1 MINILSLLLSGTM
14 GAPIGTI
21 QCIGAFCPTA
31 SNYTTQAENL
41 INLIISFL
49 TVIAGLAFFIYFVIG
64 GVTWVTAGG
73 DKGNVDKA
81 KTMMTNATIGMVI
94 IAASYAIVWIIQTVL
109 GINIINNPFTIL
121 TG

>member
-1 MINILSLLLSGTM
+1 MIKLLPLLLGV
-14 GAPIGTI
+14 PIGTI

-31 SNYTTQAENL
+31 GNYTTQAENL